1 MRGTLRRATWR
12 YDPALYAPPR
22 YRHACSYDA
31 FVPEPIAELSVSIPG
46 ELAAVVSDAEAAI
59 GRLGAGAEPS
69 LAPLARLLLRTESIA
84 SSKVEG
90 MQIDAR
96 TLARAEVAQETGR
109 TIGAEAAEIIANID
123 AMQFAVEEAASRT
136 LSERDLL
143 AIHRVLMART
153 ERSDQAGT
161 LRDSQNWIGGNNY
174 NPCGASFVPPPP
186 KEVKRLLR
194 DLCAF
199 SGRDDLPPLVQAAI
213 AHAQFE
219 TIHPFDDGNG
229 RTGRA
234 LIQVI
239 LRGRG
244 LTSAFVPPI
253 SVIFARNK
261 RRYIE
266 GLTLFR
272 EDDVAG
278 WLEIFATAAIQGAK
292 LAFRYVSAVTSLQDE
307 WRVRLAEHSAPRSDS
322 ATWALID
329 VLPAHPIITVAVGAA
344 ATGRTKPAV
353 NNAMAE
359 LADAGILNPVSE
371 SRRNRAWEAVGLLD
385 LIISVETGG
394 KAQTRS

>member
-1 MRGTLRRATWR
+1 MRGRRSHKK
-12 YDPALYAPPR
+12 PVAPSAQKQKRSSPTSTPCNSPWKKQ
-22 YRHACSYDA
+22 HH
-31 FVPEPIAELSVSIPG
+31 G
-46 ELAAVVSDAEAAI
+46 
-59 GRLGAGAEPS
+59 PS
-69 LAPLARLLLRTESIA
+69 PN
-84 SSKVEG
+84 G
-90 MQIDAR
+90 
-96 TLARAEVAQETGR
+96 
-109 TIGAEAAEIIANID
+109 
-123 AMQFAVEEAASRT
+123 
-136 LSERDLL
+136 SER
-143 AIHRVLMART
+143 
-153 ERSDQAGT
+153 SQQAGK

-186 KEVKRLLR
+186 KELKRLLR

-199 SGRDDLPPLVQAAI
+199 SARDDLPPLVQAAI

-219 TIHPFDDGNG
+219 TIHPFDEGNG

-234 LIQVI
+234 LVQVI

-244 LTSAFVPPI
+244 LSSAFVPPI

-266 GLTLFR
+266 GLTIFR
-272 EDDVAG
+272 EDDIAG
-278 WLEIFATAAIQGAK
+278 WLEIFATAAIQAAK
-292 LAFRYVSAVTSLQDE
+292 LAYRYVSAVTSLQDE

-322 ATWALID
+322 ATWTLID

-344 ATGRTKPAV
+344 TTGRTKPAV

-371 SRRNRAWEAVGLLD
+371 SKRNRAWEAVGLLD